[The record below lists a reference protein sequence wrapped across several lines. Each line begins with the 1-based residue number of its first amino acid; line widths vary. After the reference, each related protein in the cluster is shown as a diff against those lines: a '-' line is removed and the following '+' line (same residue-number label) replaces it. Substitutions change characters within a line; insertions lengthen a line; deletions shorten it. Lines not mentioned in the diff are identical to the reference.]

1 MTSFYAHTKGTNQS
15 EWEPLREHLQLV
27 SERAERFARK
37 FDAAAWGK
45 TLGWWHD
52 LGKYSA
58 QFQNYLVKS
67 ANTDVHQ
74 SEIIGR
80 IDHSTAGSI
89 HAVRQF
95 GPNKQLIS
103 HALAFCIAGHHA
115 GLANAIA
122 DGPPRSLS
130 ERLTKQVSDFSGAPA
145 DILMSTNLTFGTALG
160 QSFQELWMKVH
171 CQSQFRISHF
181 RRVDGRGLLDCW
193 LVQSLRMVAC
203 FSM

>member
-1 MTSFYAHTKGTNQS
+1 MTSFYAHTISNHQS
-15 EWEPLREHLQLV
+15 EWEPLREHLHLV
-27 SERAERFARK
+27 SAHAERFASK
-37 FDAAAWGK
+37 FDAAAWGR

-58 QFQNYLVKS
+58 QFQNYLVNS

-80 IDHSTAGSI
+80 VDHSTAGAI
-89 HAVRQF
+89 NAVRQF
-95 GPNKQLIS
+95 GPNRQPFS

-130 ERLTKQVSDFSGAPA
+130 ERLTSPVKFVSSSCRNVRLPEFCEALQKRHKDYSSRDQHLALKSEINDPEFDAVCSF
-145 DILMSTNLTFGTALG
+145 MS
-160 QSFQELWMKVH
+160 SYE
-171 CQSQFRISHF
+171 
-181 RRVDGRGLLDCW
+181 
-193 LVQSLRMVAC
+193 SLRFCLLV
-203 FSM
+203 